1 MVYRILCKRFRQ
13 LGIEP
18 LIHASFWVFFISG
31 EIYSLALLTGR
42 YNSIEHYAVFY
53 PLNIILFYSYVYLL
67 FKIPRKAK
75 FGYLWGI
82 LIFLFEIFIY
92 VLFAGFLTRALSS
105 ISNDGDLIVKLNE
118 KFYVSTIWRALYFM
132 FFATGYFLVKRNAK
146 FREIELNQE
155 VKLEKLKHQLV
166 TVEKDYLRAQI
177 NPHLLFNTISFIKH
191 AIKHHPE
198 NAEEALM
205 LLSDI
210 MDYALGS
217 SNGALVPLSEEVE
230 QIQNMIRLNQLRY
243 NEKLNIRMEISAD
256 TDHVTIEPIILLTL
270 TENIFKHG
278 NLLNKEFPAII
289 EIACQEKLIQFK
301 TSNLISNNKASKGRE
316 TGLSNIRSRLE
327 NLYPGR
333 YTFQYGL
340 QGDVFTTMLNLKL
353 P

>member
-1 MVYRILCKRFRQ
+1 MVYRILCKRF
-13 LGIEP
+13 LKVGIEP
-18 LIHASFWVFFISG
+18 VIHAAFWLCFIAG

-42 YNSIEHYAVFY
+42 YNSIEHHAIFY
-53 PLNIILFYSYVYLL
+53 TLNIILFYSYVFLL
-67 FKIPRKAK
+67 FKIPNKAK

-92 VLFAGFLTRALSS
+92 VIFAGFLTRASSS
-105 ISNDGDLIVKLNE
+105 ISNDGDLIIKLND

-146 FREIELNQE
+146 YREIKLSQE

-198 NAEEALM
+198 HAQEALT

-217 SNGALVPLSEEVE
+217 SNGALVPLSDEVE
-230 QIQNMIRLNQLRY
+230 QIRNMIRLNQLRY
-243 NEKLNIRMEISAD
+243 KEKLNIDIKIYAD
-256 TDHVTIEPIILLTL
+256 EEQVTIEPIILLTL
-270 TENIFKHG
+270 TENMFKHG
-278 NLLNKEFPAII
+278 NLLQKEFPAII
-289 EIACQEKLIQFK
+289 EITCKSKQIQFK
-301 TSNLISNNKASKGRE
+301 TSNLLSNNKASKGTE
-316 TGLSNIRSRLE
+316 TGLFNIKSRLE
-327 NLYPGR
+327 NLYPGLH
-333 YTFQYGL
+333 TFDYGV
-340 QGDVFTTMLNLKL
+340 QNSIFITNLNLRL